1 VGNRI
6 SVCVLIRLRYDFKLR
21 YFHMYINSLG
31 GTSEAVHVLRARAG
45 LTCLCMWGSL
55 AELLEILDGKN
66 NRSDG
71 RHREWFFLIL
81 VSRSI
86 MGPTTVG
93 KRRH

>member
-1 VGNRI
+1 MI
-6 SVCVLIRLRYDFKLR
+6 TLLDTLKLR
-21 YFHMYINSLG
+21 YFHMYINSLS
-31 GTSEAVHVLRARAG
+31 GTSEVVHVLRARAS
-45 LTCLCMWGSL
+45 LTCLCMRGSL